1 MNKFS
6 DKIEIHSG
14 YNSVVDRDAKLSFIE
29 KFGILKL
36 ESKGIYKDM
45 APDQE
50 TALIIFS
57 GSCTVQAG
65 GRVFDNIGGRKS
77 VFEGL
82 PTAVYIPPGEE
93 YTINSKDA
101 EIGIC
106 KAKCDAFDGEPV
118 LITGEQVKI
127 MHPGNGNWSRE
138 VRLILGPDSV
148 AQKMILGETINPPGN
163 WSGYPPHRHENDNLP
178 VESLHD
184 ELYFFKT
191 DKPQGWGIE
200 RIYSPDRSVNEFIF
214 LQNNTVT
221 YMPWGYH
228 PIVAAPGYNLYYMF
242 FLAGNQTKLGQ
253 FEDPEHSWIKN
264 SK

>member
-6 DKIEIHSG
+6 DRVEVNSG
-14 YNSVVDRDAKLSFIE
+14 YNSVVDRDTKLSFIE

-36 ESKGIYKDM
+36 ESNGSYNDI
-45 APDQE
+45 APDHE
-50 TALIIFS
+50 TALIIYN
-57 GSCTVQAG
+57 GKCTVKAG
-65 GRVFDNIGGRKS
+65 ESIFENIGGRKS
-77 VFEGL
+77 VFDGL
-82 PTAVYIPPGEE
+82 PTAVYIPPGKE
-93 YTINSKDA
+93 YTINNGDA

-106 KAKCDAFDGEPV
+106 KAKCEAFDGKPA
-118 LITGEQVKI
+118 LITTEQVKI

-163 WSGYPPHRHENDNLP
+163 WSGYPPHKHENDNLP
-178 VESLHD
+178 AESLHD
-184 ELYFFKT
+184 ELYLFKT

-200 RIYSPDRSVNEFIF
+200 RIYSPERDVNEFIY

-242 FLAGNQTKLGQ
+242 FLAGDQTVLGQ